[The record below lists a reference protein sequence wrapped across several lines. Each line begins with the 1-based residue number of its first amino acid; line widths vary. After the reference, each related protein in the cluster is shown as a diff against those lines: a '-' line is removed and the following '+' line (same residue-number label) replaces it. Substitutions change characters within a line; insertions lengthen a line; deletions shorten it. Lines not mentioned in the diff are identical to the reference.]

1 MLHPRLS
8 NPYRLTTHLDII
20 YLTTAGGGLAHFL
33 ISNFGRPLGLW
44 TLDDQ
49 ISGISALL
57 SGSMLIVTM
66 ATKPLVP
73 PQPLKGPDRI
83 SRGVSALD
91 SNVANCQGGNMGLTC
106 V

>member
-33 ISNFGRPLGLW
+33 ISNFGRPIGLW

-49 ISGISALL
+49 ISGISALV
-57 SGSMLIVTM
+57 SGSMLALTL

-73 PQPLKGPDRI
+73 PQPMKGPDKI
-83 SRGVSALD
+83 SRGVSAMD
-91 SNVANCQGGNMGLTC
+91 SNAD
-106 V
+106 